1 MAPTSQGNVP
11 RHSTFTNQK
20 NAYPTKNGR
29 CRAFFVDARENHFA
43 LVQWYGTVGNEAI
56 NKGAGLPMLKLE
68 DEKNTR
74 SYDIMPVNSI
84 VNGALLVTMG
94 NHAWAMISP
103 RETAEYILSF

>member
-1 MAPTSQGNVP
+1 MLNT
-11 RHSTFTNQK
+11 
-20 NAYPTKNGR
+20 TKNGR

-94 NHAWAMISP
+94 NHAWAMMSP
-103 RETAEYILSF
+103 REIAEYRLTF